1 MWKFIRHDKKDIVS
15 TLFILILQIFGR
27 LARVT
32 DTSKPAPHVYFVD
45 GAFRKAPDTERGFD
59 CLTELGTYLDNM
71 IQSETSSEIA
81 NTLYKPFYD
90 AFKKGVNYGR

>member
-1 MWKFIRHDKKDIVS
+1 
-15 TLFILILQIFGR
+15 
-27 LARVT
+27 
-32 DTSKPAPHVYFVD
+32 
-45 GAFRKAPDTERGFD
+45 
-59 CLTELGTYLDNM
+59 M

>member
-1 MWKFIRHDKKDIVS
+1 M
-15 TLFILILQIFGR
+15 ILQIFGR

-32 DTSKPAPHVYFVD
+32 DTGKPAPHVYFTD
-45 GAFRKAPDTERGFD
+45 GAFRKAPDAERGFD
-59 CLTELGTYLDNM
+59 CLTELGVYLDNM
-71 IQSETSSEIA
+71 MHAETSSEIA